1 VDCAPPLTKDAAR
14 SGAGGERD
22 SSVRDREPDVRVPDL
37 QGAFMAVDSVDLT
50 VDPGDIVALVG
61 ESG

>member
-1 VDCAPPLTKDAAR
+1 LTKDAAR